1 MDRELVSAKKN
12 SESNIINHFFTYFVL
27 RDCSET
33 VVRRAIRS
41 LGKPEADT
49 ERIMTIVYNIIRVI
63 NVKRGRKYINK
74 VILCGYFTEEWLL
87 SEI

>member
-27 RDCSET
+27 RECSET
-33 VVRRAIRS
+33 VVRRAIDS
-41 LGKPEADT
+41 LGKREVDT
-49 ERIMTIVYNIIRVI
+49 ERVMTIIYNTIRVI
-63 NVKRGRKYINK
+63 NLKRGRKYINK
-74 VILCGYFTEEWLL
+74 VILCGYFTEDWLL